1 MNRTVTTSMILITCA
16 LLGYGCFS
24 SYEKSR
30 NETRAMSFLKKYQ
43 IANSLYQVE
52 YGSYTSLKQLYED
65 GSSGVIDKHF
75 YQAWDGQKNPQP
87 LGGYFYA
94 SIDKDSKGGALD
106 LTERAGL
113 CAYPENPGGSG
124 DLIIC
129 TLSDPNDFKAQEI
142 EGGGF
147 ISHGEEWSFYV
158 ANYANLGE
166 PLRKWPDHQT
176 LNNHFTKIQRQ
187 NPSAGLEKARKM
199 AEKVKRG

>member
-1 MNRTVTTSMILITCA
+1 MKNIMTALTIFVTCA
-16 LLGYGCFS
+16 LFGFGGS
-24 SYEKSR
+24 SCLSKKP

-43 IANSLYQVE
+43 IAASLYQVE
-52 YGSYTSLKQLYED
+52 YGRYASLKEVYED
-65 GSSGVIDKHF
+65 GSSGVIDKEF
-75 YQAWDGQKNPQP
+75 YQAWDGQKNLQP

-94 SIDKDSKGGALD
+94 SIDMDSKGGTLD
-106 LTERAGL
+106 RTDRAGL

-129 TLSDPNDFKAQEI
+129 ILADPNDFKAEEI

-166 PLRKWPDHQT
+166 PLRKWPDNQT
-176 LNNHFTKIQRQ
+176 LKNHFTKIERHS
-187 NPSAGLEKARKM
+187 PSEGLEKARKM
-199 AEKVKRG
+199 AEKVKKG